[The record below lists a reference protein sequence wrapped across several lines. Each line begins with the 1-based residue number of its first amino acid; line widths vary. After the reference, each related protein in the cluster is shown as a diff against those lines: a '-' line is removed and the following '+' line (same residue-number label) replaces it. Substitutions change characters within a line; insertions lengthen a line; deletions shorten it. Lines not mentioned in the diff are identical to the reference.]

1 MTLPIMKFNHLRV
14 RTSRQVYYGKKHF
27 FQTFSSYFVTAWKI
41 NDDPESGEAVGII
54 FVFRSLDW
62 RVGEGIDDKLLQWQE
77 RREEKVRR
85 DASLIVDKSE
95 YIITQPEYP
104 S

>member
-1 MTLPIMKFNHLRV
+1 M
-14 RTSRQVYYGKKHF
+14 
-27 FQTFSSYFVTAWKI
+27 
-41 NDDPESGEAVGII
+41 
-54 FVFRSLDW
+54 
-62 RVGEGIDDKLLQWQE
+62 GEGIDDKLLQWQE